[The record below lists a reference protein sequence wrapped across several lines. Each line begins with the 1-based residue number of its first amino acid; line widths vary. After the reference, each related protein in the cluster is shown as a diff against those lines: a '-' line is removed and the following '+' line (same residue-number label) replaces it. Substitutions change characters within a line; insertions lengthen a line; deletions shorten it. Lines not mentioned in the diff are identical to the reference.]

1 MMTSII
7 QRRALTG
14 IVILGAALR
23 LFPIWFGLPY
33 AQARPDESVAI
44 EHALGIFSGDLNP
57 HFFNWPS
64 VTLYAFAALYKIAS
78 ILHVPLGPYALTL
91 IPRGFVALAGTATI
105 LVLAR
110 LARDVAGRATALVAA
125 LFLSVAILHVRDS
138 HFATVD
144 VLTTLLATASLALLI
159 AALRNDSI
167 KLFTLAGLAC
177 GLATST
183 KYSVA
188 LLMVAMAA
196 AQIVRLYDGK
206 NRFLSLR
213 AWAPPLLFAAAFV
226 AGFVAGT
233 PYALIESATFKAH
246 FLNDSGQLAHGH
258 NIILGRGWTYHFTHT
273 LPYGLGL
280 PIFGAALA
288 GWIPFTR
295 HYPRPAFVI
304 GAFAAAFYLGI
315 GSGYTVFFRYLLPLV
330 PIACLS
336 AAVLVTHAASWI
348 AARTRLS
355 AAVTTAVL
363 AALVAGLPLLNSVWL
378 DVLLAK
384 TDTRVLAAEWL
395 KPRLRATD
403 TLYDAGGYF
412 TTLELG
418 KTTFQ
423 ASRYDPA
430 TKSFDLPAGG
440 TPDWIV
446 IHEAPLMAY
455 TWYEREIRTVLADKY
470 ELAYTVPALEG
481 RGVSREYDMQDAFFL
496 PIAGFKG
503 VQRPGPTEWIFR
515 RIDSH

>member
-1 MMTSII
+1 
-7 QRRALTG
+7 
-14 IVILGAALR
+14 
-23 LFPIWFGLPY
+23 
-33 AQARPDESVAI
+33 
-44 EHALGIFSGDLNP
+44 
-57 HFFNWPS
+57 
-64 VTLYAFAALYKIAS
+64 
-78 ILHVPLGPYALTL
+78 
-91 IPRGFVALAGTATI
+91 
-105 LVLAR
+105 
-110 LARDVAGRATALVAA
+110 
-125 LFLSVAILHVRDS
+125 
-138 HFATVD
+138 VD

-167 KLFTLAGLAC
+167 KLFTLAGLAG

-196 AQIVRLYDGK
+196 AQLVRLYDGG
-206 NRFLSLR
+206 NRFWSLR
-213 AWAPPLLFAAAFV
+213 AWAPPLLFAAAFA

-233 PYALIESATFKAH
+233 PYALIEFATFKAH

-280 PIFGAALA
+280 PIFAAALA
-288 GWIPFTR
+288 GWIPFGR

-336 AAVLVTHAASWI
+336 AAVMVTHSGSWI
-348 AARTRLS
+348 AARIRMS
-355 AAVTTAVL
+355 APVAT
-363 AALVAGLPLLNSVWL
+363 ALVAGLVAILPLVNSVWL
-378 DVLLAK
+378 DALLAR

-395 KPRLRATD
+395 RPRLRAQD
-403 TLYDAGGYF
+403 TLFDAGGYF
-412 TTLELG
+412 TTLDLG
-418 KTTFQ
+418 NTPFNV
-423 ASRYDPA
+423 SRYDPA

-455 TWYEREIRTVLADKY
+455 TWYEREIRTMLGEKY
-470 ELAYTVPALEG
+470 RLAYTVPALEG
-481 RGVSREYDMQDAFFL
+481 RGVAREYDMQDAFFL
-496 PIAGFKG
+496 PIAGFRG
-503 VQRPGPTEWIFR
+503 VLRPGPTEWVFR